1 MILER
6 YGMTLENIFCKNNQ
20 LLKKSE
26 ILKLGIQ
33 LMKSIRQLHSIGYV
47 HLDIKTDNIMFN
59 NKVSELKLTNQIY
72 NA

>member
-1 MILER
+1 
-6 YGMTLENIFCKNNQ
+6 MTLENIFSKNNQ

-33 LMKSIRQLHSIGYV
+33 LIKSIRQLHSIGYV

-59 NKVSELKLTNQIY
+59 NKVSEIKLPYEIK

>member
-1 MILER
+1 
-6 YGMTLENIFCKNNQ
+6 MTLENIFSKNNQ

-59 NKVSELKLTNQIY
+59 NKVSEIKLPYEIK